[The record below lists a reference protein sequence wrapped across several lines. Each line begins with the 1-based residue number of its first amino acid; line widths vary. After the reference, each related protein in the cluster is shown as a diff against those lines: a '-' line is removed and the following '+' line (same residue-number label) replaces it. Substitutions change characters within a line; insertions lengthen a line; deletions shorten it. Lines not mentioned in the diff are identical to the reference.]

1 MTDKEQ
7 KERKMFCDEL
17 LSWQNTP
24 YVPEARVK
32 GGGTDCGLL
41 ILQALENVG
50 FLPHI
55 DIPHYPFDIACNCSV
70 PIYLNQI
77 KEYCTEISD
86 EPLAGDIL
94 VYKFH
99 GALVP
104 HHASVV
110 LNNEYISHSLVREG
124 VVQSNRRGYEKYRVA
139 TYRFNRWVGG
149 D

>member
-1 MTDKEQ
+1 MGIFKTSTVSSTSSRVSSFMVTSSSYGSVIK
-7 KERKMFCDEL
+7 L
-17 LSWQNTP
+17 LVTMA
-24 YVPEARVK
+24 VPM
-32 GGGTDCGLL
+32 
-41 ILQALENVG
+41 
-50 FLPHI
+50 
-55 DIPHYPFDIACNCSV
+55 
-70 PIYLNQI
+70 YLNQI

-110 LNNEYISHSLVREG
+110 LNNEYIIHSLVREG